1 MGRNE
6 TTMSNLQTLIYAV
19 EADGLLF
26 NHRSLA
32 EKVSEEA
39 REDQVQGR
47 RDDHDAKM
55 KALWSLGYN
64 SSGHPMCED
73 CKTKEA
79 AHETEI
85 DGLRVCLCD
94 NCYDEANK

>member
-47 RDDHDAKM
+47 M

-64 SSGHPMCED
+64 SSGHPMCET
-73 CKTKEA
+73 CKAKEA
-79 AHETEI
+79 AHEAEI

-94 NCYDEANK
+94 HCYDEANK

>member
-64 SSGHPMCED
+64 SSGHPMCET
-73 CKTKEA
+73 CKAKEA
-79 AHETEI
+79 AHEAEI

-94 NCYDEANK
+94 HCYDEANK